1 MLNGQL
7 TSLEGLAMSP
17 NAGIDMIAMEG
28 EENLRMVCDC
38 GWSCVIELRLF
49 YEGGVV
55 NRREMKVSSSRD

>member
-1 MLNGQL
+1 
-7 TSLEGLAMSP
+7 MSP